1 MPEEMLAGLTVLD
14 LTHHVAGPFCTRLL
28 ADLGARVLKIERPQ
42 TGDPARA
49 LGPFPGDVPHPEKS
63 GTFLDLNTGKES
75 VTLNLKH
82 PRGREIA
89 LELAARADLVVE
101 SFRPRVMPSL
111 GLGFDAL
118 VAVNPRLVLCSIST
132 FGQNGPLRDAPA
144 TELTVHVMGARYT
157 EMGLRPRPPLR
168 MAPHASAY
176 LAGLAAATACLA
188 ALADPE
194 PRPCHLD
201 VAVLDAL
208 VAATSRQYAQYAF
221 TGINLPRAAAAR
233 PAQVIR
239 AADGHVVFTLALGWD
254 RICAMLERPDLLD
267 DARFHSLAGRMA
279 HAEELDAVISDWA
292 LDLPK
297 AEVFRRAQAA
307 RVAAAPVNTAADL
320 LADEQYRAR
329 TFFQEIE
336 HPQAGR
342 LIHPGHPFH
351 ATEPPA
357 PRRPAPTLGQ
367 HTETVL
373 RERCGLDDDAIASL
387 RREGAI

>member
-1 MPEEMLAGLTVLD
+1 MREGMLADLTVLD
-14 LTHHVAGPFCTRLL
+14 FTHHIAGPFCTRLL
-28 ADLGARVLKIERPQ
+28 ADLGARVIKIERPGM
-42 TGDPARA
+42 GDPARA
-49 LGPFPGDVPHPEKS
+49 LGPFPDDHPHPEKS

-75 VTLNLKH
+75 VTLDLKH

-89 LELAARADLVVE
+89 LQLAAHADLVVE
-101 SFRPRVMPSL
+101 NFRPRVMQSL

-118 VAVNPRLVLCSIST
+118 AAFNPRLVLCSIST

-144 TELTVHVMGARYT
+144 TELTVHVMGARFT

-176 LAGLAAATACLA
+176 LAGLTAATACLA

-194 PRPCHLD
+194 PAPRHLD

-208 VAATSRQYAQYAF
+208 VAATNRQYAQYSF

-233 PAQVIR
+233 PAQVLR

-254 RICAMLERPDLLD
+254 RICAMLERPDLLND
-267 DARFHSLAGRMA
+267 ERFRSLAGRMA

-297 AEVFRRAQAA
+297 QEVFRRAQAA
-307 RVAAAPVNTAADL
+307 RVAAAPVQSVADL
-320 LADEQYRAR
+320 LADPQYQAR
-329 TFFQEIE
+329 GFFQEIA

-342 LIHPGHPFH
+342 LTHPGHPFH

-357 PRRPAPTLGQ
+357 TRQPAPTLGQ
-367 HTETVL
+367 HTEAVL
-373 RERCGLDDDAIASL
+373 RELCGFDDDTITDL